1 VSKAAAPVGPIIPN
15 YVEPEQRTAMTFR
28 PKTAVHRRLK
38 LIAVKRGLPMQTI
51 LDAIVEAWLD
61 SQPD

>member
-1 VSKAAAPVGPIIPN
+1 
-15 YVEPEQRTAMTFR
+15 MTFR

-38 LIAVKRGLPMQTI
+38 LAAVKRGLPMQTI

-61 SQPD
+61 SQSD